1 MQTDQKRMVSRLVD
15 INKDLVRVKGRE
27 GITPLHFA
35 SQIGEI
41 ELLAK
46 FLFACPDSIEDMT
59 ARGETALH
67 IALKNNNYEALHL
80 VVHFLTTNIQ
90 KGARELEYKILNH
103 KDEDDNTILHISAL
117 SNEPQ
122 VTFYQYLEVFFKS
135 IVL

>member
-1 MQTDQKRMVSRLVD
+1 MVSRFVD

-27 GITPLHFA
+27 GMTHLHFT

-41 ELLAK
+41 ELMAK
-46 FLFACPDSIEDMT
+46 FLFACPDSIEDVT
-59 ARGETALH
+59 ASGETALH

-80 VVHFLTTNIQ
+80 LVHFLTINIE

-103 KDEDDNTILHISAL
+103 KDEADNTILHISTL

-122 VTFYQYLEVFFKS
+122 FSVFVGRNHKP
-135 IVL
+135 IANR